1 MRLVSMLLLLLSSA
15 LALEV
20 PITIHSVVDGRTLEV
35 LHPGGAIT
43 RVRLA
48 GLDVARREVLVQLAP
63 KGKHGFVVVGGTLP
77 PSNPIMAFVFLC
89 PGFQSCVHTSYNL
102 NAEVLRYGGAKFL
115 PNFEDA
121 DLRKKLREAQTEAQK
136 TLRGIW
142 AK

>member
-1 MRLVSMLLLLLSSA
+1 MRLVGVLLLLLSSA

-20 PITIHSVVDGRTLEV
+20 PVTIHSVIDGRTLEV
-35 LHPGGAIT
+35 RHPGGAVT

-63 KGKHGFVVVGGTLP
+63 KGKHGFVLVGGSLP
-77 PSNPIMAFVFLC
+77 QSSPIMAFVYLC
-89 PGFQSCVHTSYNL
+89 PGFQSCTHTSYNL
-102 NAEVLRYGGAKFL
+102 NAEVLRHGGARFL

-121 DLRKKLREAQTEAQK
+121 DLRKRLLKAQAQAQR